1 MELFLVGEI
10 EVIDLKF
17 LDEIKSKYKLLCCLI
32 S

>member
-17 LDEIKSKYKLLCCLI
+17 LVEIKSKYKLLCCLI